1 MRDLFAFS
9 TANKFASPEQG
20 AAVQPL
26 REIGVGY
33 FSARYF
39 AVTAFVWFGV
49 FAVAGSLW
57 YTAFALGAVVAGYFR

>member
-1 MRDLFAFS
+1 MRELKSGPALTPLADLDTQRSFS
-9 TANKFASPEQG
+9 PSGN
-20 AAVQPL
+20 
-26 REIGVGY
+26 REGY